1 MTAKLKSPLVFP
13 VLGLLISVSLGVA
26 LCWRAAVPV
35 IRQALVKHDKPVDH
49 ERKSKGW
56 DFWTIEIENL
66 STELKE
72 ERAHLRQ
79 EKELLE
85 QREARV
91 ALEEKELAKVRASI
105 ERMRREIAEKVVEIS
120 ADEAKNLR
128 TLAQTYTNLS
138 PKAVVAIIRE
148 MDDVTSVKILSLM
161 KPDAVGPVFE
171 EMSKTTGAD
180 GSLARRAAILSEKL
194 RLVKAAKS
202 PS

>member
-1 MTAKLKSPLVFP
+1 MTTKLKSPLAFAV
-13 VLGLLISVSLGVA
+13 VGLVTSVAFGVV
-26 LCWRAAVPV
+26 LCWRAAAPMV
-35 IRQALVKHDKPVDH
+35 RELAAKKVKPIDH

-66 STELKE
+66 SNELKE

-79 EKELLE
+79 QTELLE
-85 QREARV
+85 QREARL
-91 ALEEKELAKVRASI
+91 ALEEKELGKVRSSI
-105 ERMRREIAEKVVEIS
+105 ETMRREIAEKVVEIS

-128 TLAQTYTNLS
+128 TLALTYANLS
-138 PKAVVAIIRE
+138 PKAVVAIVRE
-148 MDDVTSVKILSLM
+148 MDDATIVKILSLM
-161 KPDAVGPVFE
+161 KPDAVAPVFE
-171 EMSKTTGAD
+171 EMSRSSAAD